1 MSVFLRFFS
10 VLALLVLVAAPVG
23 AAEVPEHYEQVY
35 LTEPQALK
43 VALPDAEQ
51 VLPRTATPSAEVRQ
65 RMERKL
71 GRKLEEPAFTYYE
84 GRTGGKPV
92 GYAMIL
98 HEKGKY
104 YPITFVVGFKPD
116 GDVRDVAVMVYRE
129 KRGDAVRRRRFLN
142 QFVGKTV
149 DDPLMIN
156 RDLVH
161 LTGATVSSW
170 SIAAG
175 VKKAAVIL
183 EELVKPGKTGS

>member
-1 MSVFLRFFS
+1 MFLRFLS
-10 VLALLVLVAAPVG
+10 LLMLLFAFAPPAV
-23 AAEVPEHYEQVY
+23 AEVAEHYEQVY

-43 VALPDAEQ
+43 VAIPDAEQ
-51 VLPRTATPSAEVRQ
+51 VVPRVLTPSAEVRQ
-65 RMERKL
+65 RMERRL
-71 GRKLEEPAFTYYE
+71 GRKLEEPSYTIYE

-92 GYAMIL
+92 GYAMIM

-116 GDVRDVAVMVYRE
+116 GSVLDAAVMVYRE

-183 EELVKPGKTGS
+183 EELVLTGKGAS

>member
-1 MSVFLRFFS
+1 MFLRFLS
-10 VLALLVLVAAPVG
+10 VLVLLVAFGPPAW
-23 AAEVPEHYEQVY
+23 AEEPEHYEQVY

-43 VALPDAEQ
+43 VALPGADQ
-51 VLPRTATPSAEVRQ
+51 VLTRTIAPAPELRK

-71 GRKLEEPAFTYYE
+71 GRKLEEPSYTYYE
-84 GRTGGKPV
+84 GRAGGKPV
-92 GYAMIL
+92 GYAMIM

-104 YPITFVVGFKPD
+104 YPITFVVGFEPD
-116 GDVRDVAVMVYRE
+116 GSVRDVAVMVYRE

-142 QFVGKTV
+142 QFVDKTAA
-149 DDPLMIN
+149 DPLMIN

-183 EELVKPGKTGS
+183 QEAVLSAKGASS